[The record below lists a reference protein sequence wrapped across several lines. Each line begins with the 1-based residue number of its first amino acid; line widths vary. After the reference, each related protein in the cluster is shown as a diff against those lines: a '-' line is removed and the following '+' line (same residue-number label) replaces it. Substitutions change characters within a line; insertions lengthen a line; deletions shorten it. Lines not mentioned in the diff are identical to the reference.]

1 RNWIDPETRNEP
13 MKKNL
18 VLFAIV
24 FLSICIGYLL
34 GSEKEILMSNQQ
46 DSWSMNRLE
55 RLLQYINN
63 DYVEEIDTDS
73 LVGEVIEDIVNRLD
87 PHSVYIPAH
96 HRQSIAENMQG
107 NFYGIGVSFLMFKDS
122 VTIIRVLEGG
132 PSEAAGL
139 LAGDR
144 ILIADKDTLFQKNYS
159 SEKIMQTLKGR
170 PGTSVDL
177 TIYRKSEDKIF
188 QLEMKRGK
196 VPLPSVDSY
205 YMMEKTVGY
214 LKINRFSQTTY
225 NEFDLALDDLI
236 SQGMKKMIL
245 DLRDNPGGYLH
256 PAIQISNALLQ
267 KDQTIVITKS
277 NMGEEERSLAEGNGN
292 FQEGDLIVLVN
303 GQSASASEIV
313 AGAVQ
318 DNDRGWIIGRR
329 TFGKGLVQQQM
340 PLGGGDAVRLTIAKY
355 FTPTGR
361 SIQKPYNGD
370 REAYDQDLSNRYHNG
385 EMADAKKIPV
395 TDSLAYKTPK
405 GRTVFGGGGI
415 TPDFYISNKNTEQEE
430 WNSLLLNSN
439 MMNNFVFEELDK
451 NRKKFN
457 DFAMVDILEGQFE
470 DLLPWHDLFVKYCA
484 DKQVEVTIEEWETL
498 RAVKAYLGLQLFGE
512 NTFNQ
517 IKNQHDLFLETAIST
532 LDSLSKFN

>member
-1 RNWIDPETRNEP
+1 

-18 VLFAIV
+18 VLFTIV

-34 GSEKEILMSNQQ
+34 GSKKEILIPYSKGSM
-46 DSWSMNRLE
+46 SMNRLE
-55 RLLQYINN
+55 LLLRYIDN
-63 DYVEEIDTDS
+63 DYVEEINTDS
-73 LVGEVIEDIVNRLD
+73 LIGVVIEDIVNRLD
-87 PHSVYIPAH
+87 PHSVYIPAD
-96 HRQSIAENMQG
+96 HRQSITENMQG

-122 VTIIRVLEGG
+122 VTIIRVLKGG

-144 ILIADKDTLFQKNYS
+144 ILIADEDTLFQKNYS
-159 SEKIMQTLKGR
+159 NQKIMQTLKGK

-177 TIYRKSEDKIF
+177 TVYRKSVDKIF
-188 QLEMKRGK
+188 ELKMKRGK
-196 VPLPSVDSY
+196 VPLPSVESY
-205 YMMEKTVGY
+205 YLMKKTVGY
-214 LKINRFSQTTY
+214 IKINRFSQTTY
-225 NEFDLALDDLI
+225 DEFDLALKQLI

-245 DLRDNPGGYLH
+245 DLRDNPGGYLY
-256 PAIQISNALLQ
+256 PAKQISNALLK

-277 NMGEEERSLAEGNGN
+277 NMGEEEKSIAEGNGN
-292 FQEGDLIVLVN
+292 FQEGGLVVLVN
-303 GQSASASEIV
+303 GQTASASEII

-318 DNDRGWIIGRR
+318 DNDRGWIVGRR

-370 REAYDQDLSNRYHNG
+370 RKAYDQDLINRYHNG
-385 EMADAKKIPV
+385 EMADAKKIPI

-430 WNSLLLNSN
+430 WNSVLLNSN

-451 NRKKFN
+451 NRNKFN
-457 DFAMVDILEGQFE
+457 DFDLDDLLEGQFE
-470 DLLPWHDLFVKYCA
+470 NFVPWHDLFVKYCS
-484 DKQVEVTIEEWETL
+484 DKKVEVTLKEWETL
-498 RAVKAYLGLQLFGE
+498 RGVKAYLGLQLFGD
-512 NTFNQ
+512 NTFNR
-517 IKNQHDLFLETAIST
+517 IKNQHDLFFNTAIKA
-532 LDSLSKFN
+532 LDSLSKVN

>member
-1 RNWIDPETRNEP
+1 

-34 GSEKEILMSNQQ
+34 GSEKEILMSDQQ

-55 RLLQYINN
+55 RLLQYIDN

-122 VTIIRVLEGG
+122 VTIVRVLEGG
-132 PSEAAGL
+132 PSKAAGL

-144 ILIADKDTLFQKNYS
+144 ILIADEDTLFQKNYS
-159 SEKIMQTLKGR
+159 NEKIVQTLKGR

-177 TIYRKSEDKIF
+177 TMYRKSEDKIF
-188 QLEMKRGK
+188 QLEIKRGK

-205 YMMEKTVGY
+205 YMIGKTVGY

-225 NEFDLALDDLI
+225 NEFDLALNDLI

-277 NMGEEERSLAEGNGN
+277 NMGEEEKSMAEGNGN

-385 EMADAKKIPV
+385 EMADVKKIPV
-395 TDSLAYKTPK
+395 TDSLAYKTPE

-415 TPDFYISNKNTEQEE
+415 TPDFYISNKNTEQEQ
-430 WNSLLLNSN
+430 WDSLILNSN
-439 MMNNFVFEELDK
+439 MMNNFVFEELDN
-451 NRKKFN
+451 NRRKFN
-457 DFAMVDILEGQFE
+457 GLDLEDLLEGKFE

-484 DKQVEVTIEEWETL
+484 EREIEITIEALQTL
-498 RAVKAYLGLQLFGE
+498 KAVKAYLALQLFGE

-517 IKNQHDLFLETAIST
+517 IKNQDDLFLETAIST
-532 LDSLSKFN
+532 LDSLSQTN